1 MPFIHLFGLSETQ
14 FNCCVSH
21 KSTPIPHYTIYRCD
35 IVKQAKTG
43 LVLYVHNSIQNN
55 TTRRIDLESQCIE
68 SLWVEICNSK
78 TPSLLVGYVYRN
90 PAVTY
95 EWYHEFVT
103 LLDKV
108 SESKNNVLLL
118 GDFNID
124 LLKPHLAWESTFS
137 ILGLNQLITQPAR
150 VTCSTN
156 TLIDHIYTNNPNLV
170 HSISVP
176 NIAIS
181 DHFPVLCTWSI
192 KLPRRP
198 PQGHTTIQYRTF
210 KRFNED
216 ACFKKRKKK
225 KVVLLSVMFISL
237 IILMM
242 LCQFGTM
249 LSCQSSTFMLHY
261 VRKE

>member
-1 MPFIHLFGLSETQ
+1 MFIILYKILPLGVLIW
-14 FNCCVSH
+14 SH
-21 KSTPIPHYTIYRCD
+21 NALK
-35 IVKQAKTG
+35 ATG
-43 LVLYVHNSIQNN
+43 WKF
-55 TTRRIDLESQCIE
+55 
-68 SLWVEICNSK
+68 SLCFFNSK
-78 TPSLLVGYVYRN
+78 TPSLLVEYVYRN

-95 EWYHEFVT
+95 EWYDEFVT
-103 LLDKV
+103 MLDKV

-156 TLIDHIYTNNPNLV
+156 TLTDHIYTNNPNLV

-198 PQGHTTIQYRTF
+198 PQGHTTIHYITF
-210 KRFNED
+210 KRFNEN
-216 ACFKKRKKK
+216 ACFKKKKK
-225 KVVLLSVMFISL
+225 KKKIVLLSVMFISL

-242 LCQFGTM
+242 HCQFGTIIP
-249 LSCQSSTFMLHY
+249 CQSSTFMLYY